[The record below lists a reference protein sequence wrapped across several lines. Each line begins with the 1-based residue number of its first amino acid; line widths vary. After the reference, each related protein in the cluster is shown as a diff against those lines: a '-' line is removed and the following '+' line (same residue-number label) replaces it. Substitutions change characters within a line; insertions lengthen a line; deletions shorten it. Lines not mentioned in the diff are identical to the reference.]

1 MNAEE
6 KNILVWLR
14 EAGLRLTMAELIY
27 LRERII
33 PPTLDLLGTENSQR
47 LVERIYNIE
56 NIFDNL
62 LEDQMELSKLRK
74 ETVSLILE
82 LLRKVFYRP

>member
-27 LRERII
+27 LRERKI
-33 PPTLDLLGTENSQR
+33 PPTLDLLGTENRQR
-47 LVERIYNIE
+47 LVERIYNID

-62 LEDQMELSKLRK
+62 LEDQMELSKRHY
-74 ETVSLILE
+74 I
-82 LLRKVFYRP
+82 